1 MDTHDPSRPAGFPK
15 PLVGVT
21 YKPVMSH
28 GDEDLL
34 HDLKS
39 RLLLFDEIYMNEGFK
54 PSLLHPTVHQLA
66 EYGIIRLAKVKVQ
79 LQIGQIEAEGR
90 ELDLDVS
97 VIEDDIATIQ
107 DSITRAWARML
118 DEPWS
123 RDKEVVPLCW
133 FHRRKVE
140 DSKTSLDNVVEVILR
155 AIPCP
160 RADVPI
166 EQILDFRADEEARTK
181 LRRLRFWMRK
191 LAREEAREREIVE
204 ELEELL
210 FEYEEQMKIHR
221 LKYEMNTWRVLL
233 STTAEVFESLARLKP
248 KSAID
253 ALFAV
258 KEQRIKLLEAEAS
271 TIGKEVAYI
280 WSAKRQFDE

>member
-1 MDTHDPSRPAGFPK
+1 
-15 PLVGVT
+15 
-21 YKPVMSH
+21 MSY
-28 GDEDLL
+28 GDEDIL

-39 RLLLFDEIYMNEGFK
+39 RLLLFDEIYMNEGFN

-66 EYGIIRLAKVKVQ
+66 ECGIIRLAKVKVQ

-97 VIEDDIATIQ
+97 VIEDDIATVQ
-107 DSITRAWARML
+107 DSITRAWARMI

-155 AIPCP
+155 AIPCT

-191 LAREEAREREIVE
+191 LAREKAQEREIVE

-233 STTAEVFESLARLKP
+233 STTAEVIESLARLRL

-258 KEQRIKLLEAEAS
+258 KEHRIKLLEAEAS

-280 WSAKRQFDE
+280 WSAKIQFDE